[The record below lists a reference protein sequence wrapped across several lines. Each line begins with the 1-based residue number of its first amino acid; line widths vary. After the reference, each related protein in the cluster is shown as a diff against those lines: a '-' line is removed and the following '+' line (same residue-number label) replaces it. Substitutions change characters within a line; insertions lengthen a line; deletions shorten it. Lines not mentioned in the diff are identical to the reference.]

1 MALDTR
7 DYWKEKYNKKT
18 AYTEKADFRVTE
30 TEFRR
35 RKRNRKVFRFFE
47 VTGYVLFV
55 STSMHYLYKHGYLTD
70 FKNWAISSAVNLC
83 ESLFQFC
90 KLPF

>member
-18 AYTEKADFRVTE
+18 AYTEKADFRVSE

-55 STSMHYLYKHGYLTD
+55 PALIHYLYKHGHLTD
-70 FKNWAISSAVNLC
+70 FKNWAIGSAT
-83 ESLFQFC
+83 SLFEILFQVF